1 MAEIDDVLTV
11 TSGGDQTQ
19 VAAAPEADSTTTTDV
34 PADTRALVTTWNK
47 KINDA
52 KSDHY
57 DKEFKQARECMQ
69 IARDGGTKEWTRN
82 KDNVVVPILNRH
94 INTQVAALY
103 AKDPKAKAKRK
114 KRLMHSVWDGTVQTL
129 NQAMQAAMQGAQMAA
144 SGMGPGPDP
153 QALAIVQDAFQVK
166 QYDIQIDN
174 MGKTMEA
181 LWEYFL
187 SEQSASYRVLFKA
200 QVRRTKV
207 CGWSWCKLGFQRV
220 LQPRP
225 ENMSS
230 GIDDATMQVAEV
242 QRLMGE
248 MQEGELEE
256 DSAEAAQLRYST
268 EQLAQTTEIVVRE
281 GPIFDFPNV
290 FQVIVDPD
298 VTHMKS
304 LTGAWWIAHEWD
316 MTPEQVET
324 IYKADLGSQFAG
336 YTKKKD
342 GSEIRTESADDKKN
356 PQKTCKVRE
365 VWDKKLQQVFTIVD
379 GYPDFV
385 KPPAQPEVPISRFFP
400 FFPLIFNECEDEDRK
415 FPPSD
420 IWLARHSQFEYNRSR
435 NALREHRAQNRPFYV
450 GPAGVLEK
458 EDKEKLAAHES
469 GEFVELLGVQPGQ
482 DIQKVVAAFVPA
494 PIDPKLYDVEAQ
506 YNDLLRTVGTQQAN
520 LGEPGGKTAT
530 ESSIAE
536 NSRKSTIDD
545 NVDDL
550 NEMLSSLAR
559 STGELMLLTMSKEKV
574 VEIVGPGAVWPDMPQ
589 TRTDVAKEIELDI
602 KAGSNGKPNTAME
615 LQNLQMAWPIV
626 QALPGFG
633 PTPLI
638 EKICELLNIDLEA
651 AMVANLPSIVAINA
665 MAQKLAL
672 GGAAAAP
679 PGPGGPPGG
688 PPSPGGPPEA
698 QGGHGAA
705 AAPQPKPPDM
715 AHARGQGQM
724 NPQPRPM

>member
-11 TSGGDQTQ
+11 TSGGDQTT
-19 VAAAPEADSTTTTDV
+19 VAAAPPADSSMTADIPGDV
-34 PADTRALVTTWNK
+34 QALVKEWNA

-52 KSDHY
+52 KSDVY
-57 DKEFKQARECMQ
+57 EKEFKQARECMQ
-69 IARDGGTKEWTRN
+69 IARDGGPKEWTRN

-103 AKDPKAKAKRK
+103 AKDPKARAKRK
-114 KRLMHSVWDGTVQTL
+114 KRLMHTVWDGTVQTL
-129 NQAMQAAMQGAQMAA
+129 NQAMQAAMQAAQMA
-144 SGMGPGPDP
+144 SQGIGLGPDP
-153 QALAIVQDAFQVK
+153 QALAIVQDAMQVK

-181 LWEYFL
+181 LWDYFL
-187 SEQSASYRVLFKA
+187 NEQGGGYRVLFKA

-207 CGWSWCKLGFQRV
+207 CGWSWVKLGFQRI

-225 ENMSS
+225 EAAA

-242 QRLMGE
+242 QRLME
-248 MQEGELEE
+248 DAQEGEIQD
-256 DSAEAAQLRYST
+256 DSADSAQLKYSMQQMAT
-268 EQLAQTTEIVVRE
+268 TTEIVARE
-281 GPIFDFPNV
+281 GPVFDFPSC
-290 FQVIVDPD
+290 FQIIVDPD

-304 LTGAWWIAHEWD
+304 LTGAWWVCHEWD
-316 MTPEQVET
+316 MTPEQVQS
-324 IYKADLGSQFAG
+324 IYKVDLGGQFAG
-336 YTKKKD
+336 YVKKKD
-342 GSEIRTESADDKKN
+342 GSEVRTEQADEKKGK
-356 PQKTCKVRE
+356 QKNCKVRE

-379 GYPDFV
+379 GYPGFI
-385 KPPAQPEVPISRFFP
+385 KEPAAPDVQISRFFP

-420 IWLARHSQFEYNRSR
+420 IWQARHAQEEYNRSR
-435 NALREHRAQNRPFYV
+435 QALREHRRQNRPFYI

-469 GEFVELLGVQPGQ
+469 GEFIELLGLQPGQ
-482 DIQKVVAAFVPA
+482 DVKTAVSAFVPA

-550 NEMLSSLAR
+550 NEMLSALAR
-559 STGELMLLTMSKEKV
+559 STGELMLLNMSKEKV

-589 TRTDVAKEIELDI
+589 SRIDVAKEIELDI
-602 KAGSNGKPNTAME
+602 KAGSNGKPNTAIE
-615 LQNLQMAWPIV
+615 LQNLQLAWPII

-672 GGAAAAP
+672 GGGAGAPAGAGGPSGAPPSSGGPPQAQGANGAAAAP
-679 PGPGGPPGG
+679 P
-688 PPSPGGPPEA
+688 PSA
-698 QGGHGAA
+698 
-705 AAPQPKPPDM
+705 PDM
-715 AHARGQGQM
+715 SRARGQGQM
-724 NPQPRPM
+724 NPAPRPM